1 MKGSVFYTKNARKE
15 LRKLESKAS
24 RKIVEKVAFYCSQN
38 KPLKYSKKLKPPF
51 ADLYRFKVGDYRVVF
66 EFDNKGNIFLL
77 TVLKVGH
84 RKDVYE

>member
-1 MKGSVFYTKNARKE
+1 MRVSVFYTKNARRE

-24 RKIVEKVAFYCSQN
+24 KKIVEKVAFYYSQN

-51 ADLYRFKVGDYRVVF
+51 ADLYRFKVGDYRVIF
-66 EFDNKGNIFLL
+66 EFDDKGNIFLL
-77 TVLKVGH
+77 MVLKVVH